1 MNAFAKGAGIQDLEQ
16 LDNRGILTRN
26 YIIFKL
32 TDCFLPHAGWVP
44 SDIANVFVANHDTE
58 RVGCTCITL
67 FLKLTFLKKG
77 TSLNN
82 NSQSNTYELA
92 MIFSL

>member
-16 LDNRGILTRN
+16 LDNRGILTYN
-26 YIIFKL
+26 YIMYNL
-32 TDCFLPHAGWVP
+32 TDCLLPHAGWVP
-44 SDIANVFVANHDTE
+44 SVIAHVFVANHDTE
-58 RVGCTCITL
+58 RVGWTYITL
-67 FLKLTFLKKG
+67 SLKLTFLKKG

>member
-26 YIIFKL
+26 YLILKL
-32 TDCFLPHAGWVP
+32 TNWFLPYTGWVP

-58 RVGCTCITL
+58 RVSWTYVTF

>member
-58 RVGCTCITL
+58 RVG
-67 FLKLTFLKKG
+67 
-77 TSLNN
+77 
-82 NSQSNTYELA
+82 
-92 MIFSL
+92 